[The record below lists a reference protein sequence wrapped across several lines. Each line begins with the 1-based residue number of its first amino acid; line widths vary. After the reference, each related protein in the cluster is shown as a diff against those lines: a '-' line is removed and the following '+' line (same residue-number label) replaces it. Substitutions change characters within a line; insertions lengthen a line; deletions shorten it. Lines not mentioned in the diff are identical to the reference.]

1 MQLDDLIEEQ
11 SIESIAKKTNIA
23 EGVIRKL
30 FNKEFKTLN
39 LPQALGALSIIER
52 EYSVDLNAL
61 RQECK
66 AYFEDNGSQD
76 SVVASLTPIKRERRT
91 VSRLMVFVLLAMLA
105 YAAWYFFA
113 GYYKQKII
121 PLDTK
126 SEKSLLNTILQ
137 GNEIASKD
145 VKQDVSGDSV
155 PDAEEVVVR
164 DNEATDSAGK
174 SVADQSSETKQNV
187 HTAASETSAV
197 EESREANQS
206 TVPAVPEASIE
217 EQNDTIQTV
226 EAIKTLEDNDSAL
239 QVPVTI
245 VRETMTLLPQ
255 EVMWFRL
262 IELDTKKRREFKRKE
277 RYEIDLKGQDW
288 LFATENAHFAIIDG
302 DRFEEFSGE
311 GKLFF
316 KLDQDGINQLSEDDY
331 RALEK

>member
-11 SIESIAKKTNIA
+11 SIESISKKTNIA
-23 EGVIRKL
+23 EGVITKL
-30 FNKEFKTLN
+30 FNKEFKTLK

-52 EYSVDLNAL
+52 EYSVDLITL

-66 AYFEDNGSQD
+66 AYFEDNVSQD
-76 SVVASLTPIKRERRT
+76 SVVAGLAPIKRKRRT
-91 VSRLMVFVLLAMLA
+91 VSRLVVFVLLAMLA
-105 YAAWYFFA
+105 YGAWYFFA
-113 GYYKQKII
+113 GYYKQKIL
-121 PLDTK
+121 PLDIK
-126 SEKSLLNTILQ
+126 SEKSLLDTILH
-137 GNEIASKD
+137 GDDNASKD
-145 VKQDVSGDSV
+145 VEQDVSGDSER
-155 PDAEEVVVR
+155 DAAENAEG
-164 DNEATDSAGK
+164 DNEAVDSRGK
-174 SVADQSSETKQNV
+174 SVAEQDTEANQGE
-187 HTAASETSAV
+187 HIAASETSAE
-197 EESREANQS
+197 EESRDTNHS
-206 TVPAVPEASIE
+206 TAPAVSEASVE

-226 EAIKTLEDNDSAL
+226 EARKMLEDNDSEL

-255 EVMWFRL
+255 ELMWFRL

-316 KLDQDGINQLSEDDY
+316 KLDQEGIHQLSEDDY